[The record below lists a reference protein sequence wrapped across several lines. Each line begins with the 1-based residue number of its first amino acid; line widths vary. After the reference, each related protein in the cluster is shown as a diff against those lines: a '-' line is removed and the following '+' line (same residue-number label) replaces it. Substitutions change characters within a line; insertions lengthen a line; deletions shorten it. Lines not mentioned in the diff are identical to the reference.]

1 MNRNLIW
8 KLLLI
13 IVLVVVAAWNVYPPQ
28 EKLPKGIDIGG
39 GTSLIYDID
48 TTGLSRAEQR
58 GLAQRM
64 IPILLKRIDPTNVA
78 NILIRPQGDTRL
90 EIQLP
95 MATED
100 TKKKRKAYED
110 ALAALDEMNVNLLRV
125 KRALTLEDKERQE
138 AFARFASGDEGRKK
152 ILDEVAAAWDQLKA
166 KQAERDRLQEKR
178 TQLKVQLDAQKLDGD
193 FVERSAPRWSRMDD
207 KALADAIEQH
217 VKYRK
222 PELKETDPNAVQP
235 ADPNAPAPDSLKT
248 YTDLVQEYITVYRQ
262 WADTVNTLTAP
273 ETGLNDQWNAAAQK
287 LARLNLD
294 ADLVSDVLE
303 MDPRL
308 PKRAEYIKQFKEEF
322 PERTAQLDAAIAAY
336 DAYRAVGGRLDDPED
351 LKRML
356 RGAGVLEFRILPAI
370 GDGKSSETEL
380 SARLEELKTKGP
392 KGASDARYV
401 WVEIEDISNF
411 RVPGAV
417 IGQFGEK
424 YYVLASNQKNEA
436 MLHSTKKPWKLKRA
450 GPTVDETGRRA
461 IAFELDQAGG
471 KMFYNVTKNNLQRPL
486 AILLDNVVFSAPN
499 VNSAIHGNG
508 IIQGEFSQIEQEEM
522 INKLNA
528 GSLPARLSDVPVSEK
543 TIGPALGRDNLH
555 KGVVSGVIGLAAV
568 AVFMVI
574 YYLIA
579 GAIADVALLMNILF
593 ILGMMAMF
601 RATFTLPGIA
611 GLILTI
617 GMSVD
622 ANVLIFERI
631 REEQERGSSLRT
643 AIANGYSRA
652 FRTIFDS
659 NITTFLTAFI
669 LYVVASEEIKGFAI
683 VLMLGIISSLFTA
696 IFVTRFIFDW
706 LTQAGVIRD
715 HLVMLRLVRNP
726 RINWMGLH
734 PYFLTISLIL
744 IAAGLFAFVTRDET
758 KNSKYDIEFTGGT
771 SVQITLEDE
780 TMTRD
785 EVEKTFQE
793 QARRLGNNDLAAA
806 KVYRVGDTGA
816 EYEITTTETNKTRAT
831 VTFDDTGRTIA
842 SVRDQ
847 ILKAAEQAGGTLYN
861 LQVTTDDNTTFDV
874 STSQANR
881 ILVARVLNDAFGE
894 TARISEP
901 VVDEVV
907 SRAVREAFAG
917 KLKARQDLAVRI
929 VAEEKIAENVIELA
943 DYLGGIKLTVEVQE
957 PVTAGEIRSRIREL
971 RFKPDAEDLAWY
983 RWDIFGE
990 DLSALDDNETVK
1002 RFVYVTVYPEAGYR
1016 ELAQDEW
1023 DRFASAEKDKIE
1035 RAGSLETALARI
1047 TQIDP
1052 SVGSQAK
1059 TRAVLAVL
1067 LSLAA
1072 IVVYIW
1078 IRFGTAGYGIAA
1090 ILALVHDVCIVLGA
1104 VTVSVYLITGPL
1116 APVGN
1121 ALLLGDFK
1129 IDLQMIA
1136 AFLTIIGYSLNDT
1149 IVIFDRMRENRG
1161 KLAAL
1166 TPQIVNDS
1174 INQTLSR
1181 TLITSLTTFLAVF
1194 VMYVWGGE
1202 RLRGFTFAMLV
1213 GIIVGTYSSVA
1224 IAAPMLLIGKK
1235 KRMPRKSGSSELIS
1249 SSAAVRS
1256 EL

>member
-1 MNRNLIW
+1 
-8 KLLLI
+8 
-13 IVLVVVAAWNVYPPQ
+13 
-28 EKLPKGIDIGG
+28 
-39 GTSLIYDID
+39 
-48 TTGLSRAEQR
+48 
-58 GLAQRM
+58 
-64 IPILLKRIDPTNVA
+64 
-78 NILIRPQGDTRL
+78 
-90 EIQLP
+90 
-95 MATED
+95 
-100 TKKKRKAYED
+100 
-110 ALAALDEMNVNLLRV
+110 
-125 KRALTLEDKERQE
+125 
-138 AFARFASGDEGRKK
+138 
-152 ILDEVAAAWDQLKA
+152 
-166 KQAERDRLQEKR
+166 
-178 TQLKVQLDAQKLDGD
+178 
-193 FVERSAPRWSRMDD
+193 
-207 KALADAIEQH
+207 
-217 VKYRK
+217 
-222 PELKETDPNAVQP
+222 
-235 ADPNAPAPDSLKT
+235 
-248 YTDLVQEYITVYRQ
+248 
-262 WADTVNTLTAP
+262 
-273 ETGLNDQWNAAAQK
+273 
-287 LARLNLD
+287 
-294 ADLVSDVLE
+294 
-303 MDPRL
+303 
-308 PKRAEYIKQFKEEF
+308 
-322 PERTAQLDAAIAAY
+322 
-336 DAYRAVGGRLDDPED
+336 
-351 LKRML
+351 
-356 RGAGVLEFRILPAI
+356 
-370 GDGKSSETEL
+370 
-380 SARLEELKTKGP
+380 
-392 KGASDARYV
+392 
-401 WVEIEDISNF
+401 
-411 RVPGAV
+411 
-417 IGQFGEK
+417 
-424 YYVLASNQKNEA
+424 
-436 MLHSTKKPWKLKRA
+436 
-450 GPTVDETGRRA
+450 
-461 IAFELDQAGG
+461 
-471 KMFYNVTKNNLQRPL
+471 
-486 AILLDNVVFSAPN
+486 
-499 VNSAIHGNG
+499 
-508 IIQGEFSQIEQEEM
+508 
-522 INKLNA
+522 
-528 GSLPARLSDVPVSEK
+528 
-543 TIGPALGRDNLH
+543 
-555 KGVVSGVIGLAAV
+555 
-568 AVFMVI
+568 
-574 YYLIA
+574 
-579 GAIADVALLMNILF
+579 
-593 ILGMMAMF
+593 
-601 RATFTLPGIA
+601 
-611 GLILTI
+611 
-617 GMSVD
+617 MSVD

-631 REEQERGSSLRT
+631 REEQERGSSL
-643 AIANGYSRA
+643 ANRNRKRLFAGL
-652 FRTIFDS
+652 RTIFDS

-983 RWDIFGE
+983 PGIY
-990 DLSALDDNETVK
+990 SAKTCRPWTVTATVK

-1023 DRFASAEKDKIE
+1023 DSFASAEKDTIE

-1181 TLITSLTTFLAVF
+1181 TLLTSLTTFLAVF
-1194 VMYVWGGE
+1194 IMV
-1202 RLRGFTFAMLV
+1202 
-1213 GIIVGTYSSVA
+1213 
-1224 IAAPMLLIGKK
+1224 
-1235 KRMPRKSGSSELIS
+1235 
-1249 SSAAVRS
+1249 
-1256 EL
+1256 